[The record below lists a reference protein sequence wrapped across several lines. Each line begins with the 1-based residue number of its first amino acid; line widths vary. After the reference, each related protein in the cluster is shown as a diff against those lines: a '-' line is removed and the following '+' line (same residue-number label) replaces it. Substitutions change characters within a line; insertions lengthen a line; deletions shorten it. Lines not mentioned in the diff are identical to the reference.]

1 MFPHGGNDD
10 DERSDND
17 SIDNG
22 VIEKNAK
29 AGETERDKRRND
41 IFDSFLFLF
50 IYFEDYFY
58 SIFNI
63 PTGAYTSIHTSGGML
78 GLYHILC

>member
-22 VIEKNAK
+22 GIEKNVK
-29 AGETERDKRRND
+29 AGETRDKRRSD
-41 IFDSFLFLF
+41 IFDSFIFLF

-58 SIFNI
+58 SI
-63 PTGAYTSIHTSGGML
+63 
-78 GLYHILC
+78 